1 MSRVSERSKKANE
14 LCNNPKNDCKSTE
27 DLCYMS
33 MEWADETMLERV
45 CEHLKKLVY
54 QEYPGCPSQRV
65 ISDEELAKLK
75 EAVMK

>member
-1 MSRVSERSKKANE
+1 MNRITERSKKANE
-14 LCNNPKNDCKSTE
+14 LCNNSKNDSKSTE

-33 MEWADETMLERV
+33 MEWADDTMLERV

-54 QEYPGCPSQRV
+54 QEYAGSPLQRV